1 MTIAESTKRYWIALA
16 LAACFASS
24 ANARDLTGVWQSNGI
39 GTALGTYY
47 IRVNGSDVFWLG
59 ESSDAG
65 KSWMNVFHGTM
76 KDNVIKG
83 KWADLPLSA
92 SGGGG
97 TIEIEYDAEK
107 DILFLNKETG
117 SFSARKWIRLER

>member
-1 MTIAESTKRYWIALA
+1 MAAEEMNHLALVGVSVHRNQVAVMTIAESTKRYWIALA

-65 KSWMNVFHGTM
+65 KSWMNVFH
-76 KDNVIKG
+76 
-83 KWADLPLSA
+83 
-92 SGGGG
+92 
-97 TIEIEYDAEK
+97 
-107 DILFLNKETG
+107 
-117 SFSARKWIRLER
+117 AR

>member
-1 MTIAESTKRYWIALA
+1 
-16 LAACFASS
+16 
-24 ANARDLTGVWQSNGI
+24 
-39 GTALGTYY
+39 
-47 IRVNGSDVFWLG
+47 
-59 ESSDAG
+59 
-65 KSWMNVFHGTM
+65 M

-97 TIEIEYDAEK
+97 TIEIQYDAEK

>member
-1 MTIAESTKRYWIALA
+1 VFRVKP
-16 LAACFASS
+16 
-24 ANARDLTGVWQSNGI
+24 NARDLTGVWQSDGI

-65 KSWMNVFHGTM
+65 KAWMNVFHGTM
-76 KDNVIKG
+76 KNNVIKG

-92 SGGGG
+92 SGGAG